1 MRLGWKNIVN
11 DRVRFVI
18 ATVGIAFAA
27 FLMVFQGSLLVGFL
41 HAASRLIDATD
52 GDIWISARG
61 VVCFDFSATLPRRF
75 IDIAKGIE
83 GVESASRIATGY
95 AEYRTPSGKHQVIA
109 LVGSDAGGGRQF
121 ARATLEP
128 KGSVLAPEAV
138 VIDSS
143 NVGVLDASSLPQEV
157 EINRRRATVLRT
169 VSGFGSFLGCPYVF
183 TSYQDAARYL
193 RLDPEDAMYILLKV
207 RPGYSPEAVRQA
219 VALRLPAVDVWARA
233 DFARGSQ
240 LYWILQTGAGGGI
253 LIAAVLGFLVGLV
266 VVSQTIYATT
276 MENIEE
282 FATLKALGAN
292 RWFIMRVVLTQALF
306 CGLIGCGIGLAAT
319 GPFVSA
325 IRNSIP
331 WVFTPWW
338 LVALTIPPGLLMCGL
353 ASVASIR
360 TALRVEPA
368 RVFRV
373 GAQPVSKRDD
383 RVLRPR

>member
-1 MRLGWKNIVN
+1 MRLGWKNILN

-41 HAASRLIDATD
+41 HAASKLIDAAE

-75 IDIAKGIE
+75 IDIARGVD

-95 AEYRTPSGKHQVIA
+95 AEYRTPGGKHQVIA
-109 LVGSDAGGGRQF
+109 LVGSDPGVGQQF
-121 ARATLEP
+121 PRATLEP
-128 KGSVLAPEAV
+128 NGKVLAPETA

-143 NVGVLDASSLPQEV
+143 NVTVLDAASLPQEV

-183 TSYQDAARYL
+183 TSYHDAARYL
-193 RLDPEDAMYILLKV
+193 RLDPEEAMYILLKV
-207 RPGYSPEAVRQA
+207 KPGYSPEAVRQA
-219 VALRLPAVDVWARA
+219 VALRLPDVDVWTRS
-233 DFARGSQ
+233 DFARRSQ

-266 VVSQTIYATT
+266 IVSQTIYATT

-292 RWFIMRVVLTQALF
+292 RWFVIRVVLTQALF
-306 CGLIGCGIGLAAT
+306 CGVIGCGIGLLAT

-325 IRNSIP
+325 MRKPIP

-338 LVALTIPPGLLMCGL
+338 LVALTIPPSILMCGL

-368 RVFRV
+368 RVFR
-373 GAQPVSKRDD
+373 A
-383 RVLRPR
+383 